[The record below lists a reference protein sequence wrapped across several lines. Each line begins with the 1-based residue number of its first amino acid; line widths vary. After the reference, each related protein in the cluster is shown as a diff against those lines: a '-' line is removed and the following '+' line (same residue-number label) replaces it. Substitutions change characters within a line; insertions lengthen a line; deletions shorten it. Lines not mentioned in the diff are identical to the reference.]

1 MKETLNY
8 IKVLNWGYGAFC
20 GSFGDIA
27 PLTLSPDFHSSIGQ
41 LEKRLALLEQLCYDA
56 LLVEATSDNGKAN
69 LKKYKS
75 TGTTFE
81 YQLRFMRDRE
91 QVLGAFQ
98 STFKGF
104 KDYIYKFWADG
115 LWADE
120 QWRECRWTLDEIERL
135 FKERLE
141 QFATAYDFEQ
151 EQQPKPQQVKQEQP
165 QDLPT
170 IRNTD
175 KERLVFGNA
184 IKKQYMSLED
194 GCYKWTLSKR
204 LLAYMCGRL
213 YCKDRVKEEDYEPK
227 LNKCQTPFPERE
239 AKDLFGGVN
248 VANNRRRMKD
258 PPRNYWWVD
267 DLFKND
273 GASK

>member
-27 PLTLSPDFHSSIGQ
+27 PLTLSQDFHSSIGQ

-91 QVLGAFQ
+91 QVLEAFQ

-170 IRNTD
+170 IGNTD

-194 GCYKWTLSKR
+194 GCYKWNLSQR

-213 YCKDRVKEEDYEPK
+213 YCNDRVKEDDYESK
-227 LNKCQTPFPERE
+227 LNKGQTPFPERK

-258 PPRNYWWVD
+258 PPRNFWWVD